1 MLTFRF
7 ISVKGSC
14 MKYSRAIWTVF
25 ASRHKY
31 WFSSLS
37 KQDLLECHPR
47 PLGGLKR
54 TYTSGLFLIPAF
66 VSSLWASFG
75 SCKFF
80 PAKVSEGVLLKTSL
94 NPLKCY
100 FLVQIRQKRANTIIL
115 ILRETA
121 QDVIAFAPH
130 PPPLRIGVLVDKNAC
145 NDTEKNSYNE
155 EL

>member
-1 MLTFRF
+1 MPPTASGRPETDLYFEIHF
-7 ISVKGSC
+7 ISVGS
-14 MKYSRAIWTVF
+14 
-25 ASRHKY
+25 
-31 WFSSLS
+31 FSNSSICKQLMSL
-37 KQDLLECHPR
+37 
-47 PLGGLKR
+47 
-54 TYTSGLFLIPAF
+54 
-66 VSSLWASFG
+66 VFG